1 MLQAIFEFGDTIVRE
16 IMVARPD
23 MVCCAADAPLDQ
35 LLRLILDSGH
45 SRVPIFEGSV
55 DRIVG
60 VVYAKDLLRHWGA
73 RPDAISPA
81 AVMRSPFFVPETKR
95 IEDLLID
102 FRTRR
107 VHMAIVVDE
116 YGGTSGLITIEDLLE
131 EIVGDIQDEHDLEE
145 EWVQPQADGS
155 LLLDARANV
164 EELEEFFDREIPRDK
179 FDTVGGFV
187 VHLLGNV
194 PVPVRPPAL
203 MVCCCRSL
211 RPTSARSGACRSGS
225 TLRRDCRSRQPEHA
239 AVPPRHH
246 HPVGRRLPAVCWPCA
261 FPRPG
266 SGSLLAWVALVPL
279 LLVMAR
285 RPFRSGF
292 VTGIGVF
299 RDDPLL
305 GQHRHDHLRAPAPGA
320 LGARLAAPLR
330 LSRPVFRRRHLGGLS
345 SQGAARLRRM
355 R

>member
-1 MLQAIFEFGDTIVRE
+1 MADDDPQHKRETVLGALTRFLTGRRRALTEEEGLLDETEGDMLQAIFEFGDTIVRE

-23 MVCCAADAPLDQ
+23 MVCCASDAPLNE
-35 LLRLILDSGH
+35 LLHLILVSGH

-60 VVYAKDLLRHWGA
+60 VVYAKDLLRYWGA
-73 RPDAISPA
+73 RSEELSPA
-81 AVMRSPFFVPETKR
+81 AVMRVPYFVPETKR
-95 IEDLLID
+95 IEDLLVD

-164 EELEEFFDREIPRDK
+164 EELEEYFDREIPRDK

-194 PVPVRPPAL
+194 PVAGE
-203 MVCCCRSL
+203 
-211 RPTSARSGACRSGS
+211 TARAHG
-225 TLRRDCRSRQPEHA
+225 
-239 AVPPRHH
+239 
-246 HPVGRRLPAVCWPCA
+246 
-261 FPRPG
+261 
-266 SGSLLAWVALVPL
+266 L
-279 LLVMAR
+279 LLQVVEADERKVR
-285 RPFRSGF
+285 RVQVRL
-292 VTGIGVF
+292 
-299 RDDPLL
+299 DPEV
-305 GQHRHDHLRAPAPGA
+305 QPPEADA
-320 LGARLAAPLR
+320 
-330 LSRPVFRRRHLGGLS
+330 
-345 SQGAARLRRM
+345 
-355 R
+355 

>member
-1 MLQAIFEFGDTIVRE
+1 VAEEGLQHKHETVLGALTRFLTGRRRALTEEELQEAISSSEEEGLLDETEGDMLQAIFEFGDTIVRE

-23 MVCCAADAPLDQ
+23 MVCCASDAPLDE

-55 DRIVG
+55 DRVVG
-60 VVYAKDLLRHWGA
+60 VVYAKDLLRYWGA
-73 RPDAISPA
+73 RSEELSPA
-81 AVMRSPFFVPETKR
+81 VVMRAPYFVPETKR
-95 IEDLLID
+95 IEDLLVD

-131 EIVGDIQDEHDLEE
+131 EIVGDIQDEYDLEE

-194 PVPVRPPAL
+194 PVAGEATRAH
-203 MVCCCRSL
+203 
-211 RPTSARSGACRSGS
+211 G
-225 TLRRDCRSRQPEHA
+225 
-239 AVPPRHH
+239 
-246 HPVGRRLPAVCWPCA
+246 
-261 FPRPG
+261 
-266 SGSLLAWVALVPL
+266 L
-279 LLVMAR
+279 LLKVVEADERKVR
-285 RPFRSGF
+285 R
-292 VTGIGVF
+292 VQVWL
-299 RDDPLL
+299 DPETQLPEA
-305 GQHRHDHLRAPAPGA
+305 DA
-320 LGARLAAPLR
+320 
-330 LSRPVFRRRHLGGLS
+330 
-345 SQGAARLRRM
+345 
-355 R
+355 